1 LEEWPNLGLRL
12 CNNYQFIKGA
22 RKMIFE
28 RFTERG
34 RKVIVYAREEAERR
48 NNDYLGTE
56 HMLLALL
63 RDEDNIPSIIL
74 KKMGLN
80 INDIRNEVN
89 RNLSQGG
96 NLLTFGQIPFTPKAK
111 KVLELAIEEA
121 GLLGHNHVSSEHI
134 LLGLLREDE
143 GVGGKILRSFGAH
156 LLGARQ
162 LVINLS
168 IKPHHNAPT
177 QKERRKTNTPALDEF
192 GRDLTLLAI
201 EGKLDPV
208 IGRDDEIERILQVLG
223 RRIKNNP
230 AIVGEPGVGKTAI
243 VEGLAQRIVLGEV
256 PDNLLGKRIVSLDLG
271 LMIAGT
277 KYRGQFEERLK
288 SVVKEI
294 VNSENNIILFID
306 EIHTIIGAGAA
317 EGSVDASNMLKPSL
331 ARGEI
336 QCIGATTP
344 AEYRKYLERDGALER
359 RFQPIFIQPPSLEV
373 TSNILHGIKSKYES
387 FHGVQIT
394 DAAIEAAVQLSD
406 RYITDRHLPDKAI
419 DVLDETGSRIKLRRS
434 TIPQAIKDME
444 SNLIR
449 LAKEKG
455 LYMRLHEADRVRAI
469 KAQEERLKKQYD
481 NQYKKWKD
489 MYQNEIPVVTEE
501 DVAYTVSKITGIP
514 LFKLEE
520 SETEKLLN
528 MEQTLHQRIVGQEEG
543 IKALCKAIRRSRIGL
558 KTKNRP
564 IGSFFFLG
572 PTGVGKTEL
581 AKALAEY
588 MFNDENA
595 LIKLDMS
602 EYMERFTVSRLTGA
616 PPGYVGYEEGGQLT
630 EKVRKR
636 PYSVVLFDEIEKA
649 HPDVFNIL
657 LQILDEGVLTDSLGR
672 RVDFKNTI
680 IIMTSNLGAR
690 IIEKSTPLGFTQ
702 STFQADYEKMKESVL
717 SELRRNFNPEFLN
730 RVDETI
736 VFHALER
743 EHLLS
748 ILDFL
753 LVETNNKLSGMGITL
768 EVDLDV
774 KEWLLNKYYQPSYG
788 ARPMRRAIRKEI
800 EDQLSEV
807 LLQGRFKDCGVIRVM
822 LQEDKIVFQEVEV
835 PVYAGVN

>member
-1 LEEWPNLGLRL
+1 
-12 CNNYQFIKGA
+12 
-22 RKMIFE
+22 MIFE

-89 RNLSQGG
+89 RSLSQGG

-223 RRIKNNP
+223 RRLKNNP

-768 EVDLDV
+768 EVDLEV